1 MIRILNMFFAFMKWR
16 ASISQALVPCFLLI
30 GTAVLSAQ
38 TPATDDIRG
47 PRGYVEIPLPEKTPI
62 ALWSGI
68 AAGLFAVIV
77 VWYLMK
83 KLDRKKKAKSPLSI
97 ALTSLAELAGTGEK
111 LPAETFANNAARTIR
126 EYIASQFG
134 IAAPRRTTEE
144 FLDELAKNETSPIAS
159 QSDHLR
165 GFLKSCDLAK
175 FAGSNL
181 NMNQREEL
189 LQAARGFVEKS
200 SAPVT
205 TAKPE
210 GGMA

>member
-1 MIRILNMFFAFMKWR
+1 MKRILIMSALMKWR
-16 ASISQALVPCFLLI
+16 ASVSQALIPCFLLI
-30 GTAVLSAQ
+30 GTVVLSAQ
-38 TPATDDIRG
+38 TPPTDDIRG
-47 PRGYVEIPLPEKTPI
+47 PRGYVEIPVPQKPPI

-68 AAGLFAVIV
+68 AAGLLAVMI
-77 VWYLMK
+77 VWYLMR
-83 KLDRKKKAKSPLSI
+83 KLDHKKKARSPLAI
-97 ALTSLAELAGTGEK
+97 ALASLSELAGTGEK

-144 FLDELAKNETSPIAS
+144 FLNELTNNEASPIAN

-181 NMNQREEL
+181 NMNQRDEL
-189 LQAARGFVEKS
+189 LQAARGFVEIS

-205 TAKPE
+205 MTKPE
-210 GGMA
+210 GGIA